1 MKITKTQLKRIIKEE
16 LKRAMNESMYQTFSR
31 GWASQNAWK
40 MVSPKSI
47 ISVYKG
53 IRSNDPEAFI
63 NDLPH
68 EWQKPKVRQA
78 LQDAGILKGTPAP
91 EPAAPTTGASYEY
104 SGPDPSK
111 AKKTSEFRMDPR
123 TGEVSE

>member
-1 MKITKTQLKRIIKEE
+1 MKITKTQLRKIIKEE
-16 LKRAMNESMYQTFSR
+16 LKRAMNESMYEVFSTHWR
-31 GWASQNAWK
+31 SQDQWEKVA
-40 MVSPKSI
+40 PKSI

-53 IRSNDPEAFI
+53 IRSNNPEAFI

-68 EWQKPKVRQA
+68 EWQKPKVRKA

-91 EPAAPTTGASYEY
+91 EPAAHTTGASYEY
-104 SGPDPSK
+104 SGPDRSK
-111 AKKTSEFRMDPR
+111 AKLTSDFTRNPK